1 MSLKVGIDF
10 GTSNSGVAVVQDGQV
25 RVLPVDRSNIV
36 PEVVK
41 TILYLTRDGNAY
53 IGQEAVELYYQ
64 HNIGRARRFVKK
76 RVGEVE
82 YRGGDMYYVTDVYAY
97 VDEMAPGRLLQY
109 LKSALRS
116 RGYEGTLIFER
127 FYTPA
132 QLVAI
137 YLRELK
143 RRAEEQLD
151 EEIGAVTLG
160 RPVRFAA
167 DPAHDARAE
176 AALRQAALE
185 AGFKQVDFE
194 LEPVAA
200 ALDYARTLTKTETVL
215 VFDFGGGTLDITI
228 MRLGKRGDRRERE
241 IYASGGVDIAGS
253 DFDRAIIQRRM
264 LPFFGLGRVE
274 GQPAVLE
281 LIQSIT
287 DWMALPEMSTPI
299 NRRRLNQAIEAGLA
313 PVQLRALE
321 SLIFNDLAF
330 SFYRMVEEA
339 KIALSSQGAA
349 VMRLK
354 EPGIDLWELYTRLQ
368 FEQDTRSYR
377 DRVRQVVLDT
387 LAESG
392 LSVGQIQS
400 VVTTGG
406 SSSIPAFR
414 ALLAEIF
421 GAEKI
426 KTSDAFS
433 SVVAGLAIKASE

>member
-1 MSLKVGIDF
+1 MSLRVGIDF
-10 GTSNSGVAVVQDGQV
+10 GTSNSGVAVVRAGEV
-25 RVLPVDRSNIV
+25 RVLPLDRSNLV

-41 TILYLTRDGNAY
+41 TILYLTRDGGAF

-64 HNIGRARRFVKK
+64 HNVGRARRFVKK

-82 YRGGDMYYVTDVYAY
+82 YRGADMYYVTDVYAY
-97 VDEMAPGRLLQY
+97 VDELAPGRLLQY
-109 LKSALRS
+109 LKSALRT
-116 RGYEGTLIFER
+116 RGYDGTLIFER
-127 FYTPA
+127 YYTPA

-143 RRAEEQLD
+143 HRAEEQLD
-151 EEIGAVTLG
+151 EEIDAVTLG
-160 RPVRFAA
+160 RPVHFSA
-167 DPAHDARAE
+167 DPTHDARAE
-176 AALRQAALE
+176 GALRQAALE
-185 AGFKQVDFE
+185 AGFQQVDFE

-200 ALDYARTLTKTETVL
+200 ALDYERTLTSPETVL
-215 VFDFGGGTLDITI
+215 VYDFGGGTLDITI
-228 MRLGKRGDRRERE
+228 MRLGGRSRRE
-241 IYASGGVDIAGS
+241 IFASGGVDIAGS

-264 LPFFGLGRVE
+264 LPFFGFGRVE

-281 LIQSIT
+281 LIQSVQ
-287 DWMALPEMSTPI
+287 DWMALPEMSTPL
-299 NRRRLNQAIEAGLA
+299 NRRRLQQAIEAGLA

-321 SLIFNDLAF
+321 ALIFNDLAF
-330 SFYRMVEEA
+330 SFYRVVEEA

-354 EPGIDLWELYTRLQ
+354 EPGIDLWELYTRFQ

-377 DRVRQVVLDT
+377 ERVRQVVLDT

-392 LSVGQIQS
+392 LKVGQVQS

-406 SSSIPAFR
+406 SSNIPAFR
-414 ALLAEIF
+414 TLLAEIF

-433 SVVAGLAIKASE
+433 SVVAGLAIKASEN

>member
-1 MSLKVGIDF
+1 MSLRVGIDF
-10 GTSNSGVAVVQDGQV
+10 GTSNSGVAVARAGQV
-25 RVLPVDRSNIV
+25 RVLPIDRSNLV

-41 TILYLTRDGNAY
+41 TILYITRDGNAF

-82 YRGGDMYYVTDVYAY
+82 YRGGDMFYVTDVYAY
-97 VDEMAPGRLLQY
+97 IDEMAPGRLLQY
-109 LKSALRS
+109 LKTALRS
-116 RGYEGTLIFER
+116 NGYEGTFIFER

-143 RRAEEQLD
+143 RRAEEQLH
-151 EEIGAVTLG
+151 EEITGVTLG
-160 RPVRFAA
+160 RPVHFSI
-167 DPAHDARAE
+167 DPLHDQRAE
-176 AALRQAALE
+176 SALRQAAQD
-185 AGFKQVDFE
+185 AGFKSVDFE
-194 LEPVAA
+194 FEPVAA
-200 ALDYARTLTKTETVL
+200 ALDYARTLTRPETVL

-228 MRLGKRGDRRERE
+228 MHLDSGAGARRE
-241 IYASGGVDIAGS
+241 IFASGGVDIAGS

-264 LPFFGLGRVE
+264 LPHFGLGIVE
-274 GQPAVLE
+274 GEPVLLE
-281 LIQSIT
+281 LIQSVQ
-287 DWMALPEMSTPI
+287 DWMALPEMSTPL
-299 NRRRLNQAIEAGLA
+299 NRRRLQQAVESGIA

-330 SFYRMVEEA
+330 SFYRVVEEA

-349 VMRLK
+349 VARLQ

-368 FEQDTRSYR
+368 FEQDIRSYR
-377 DRVRQVVLDT
+377 DRVRQVVLET
-387 LAESG
+387 LQQSG
-392 LSVGQIQS
+392 LEPGQIQS

-421 GAEKI
+421 TPAKI
-426 KTSDAFS
+426 KSSDAFS
-433 SVVAGLAIKASE
+433 SVVAGLGIKAASG